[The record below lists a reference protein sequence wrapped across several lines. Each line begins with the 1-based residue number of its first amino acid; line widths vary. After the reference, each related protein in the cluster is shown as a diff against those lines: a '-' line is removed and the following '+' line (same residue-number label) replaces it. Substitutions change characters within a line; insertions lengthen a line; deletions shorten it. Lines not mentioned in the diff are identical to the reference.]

1 MSVDPAAGQADSPD
15 TPSRPGWWLFQGT
28 GDPIEPAERDRR
40 WPAPPPWR
48 IFQGG
53 PVLPPPSAEG
63 PEALRRLGTTPS
75 RLLDTAQISV
85 VNAAIY
91 LRRPLLVTGR
101 PGVGKSSLAY
111 LIARELQLGRVLRW
125 PVTSRTTLRAGL
137 YDYDAIGRAQA
148 MSPFRF
154 VPSLRWHGRPR
165 GDDHASGASG
175 RGGVALPPIGDF
187 IQLGPLG
194 TALLPHEL
202 PRVLLIDEMDKGDF
216 DLPNDLLNIFEDG
229 EFAIPELA
237 RMRHQDPEAEVHTAD
252 PGGTAV
258 VREGIVRCHAFP
270 LIVITSNG
278 EREFSAAFLRRC
290 ARLDIPDPDAR
301 QLATL
306 IAAHFP
312 ADAPGHREL
321 IARFEQ
327 RRQQV
332 GGLAADQLLNA
343 AHLVAAGAADGDEAV
358 WNDLLEAVWHQLAPA
373 PSADM
378 RFPGMQFP
386 DMR

>member
-1 MSVDPAAGQADSPD
+1 MSVDPAPERADDAPA
-15 TPSRPGWWLFQGT
+15 TPPRPGWWLFQGT
-28 GDPIEPAERDRR
+28 GDRIAPAERDRR
-40 WPAPPPWR
+40 WPPPPPWR
-48 IFQGG
+48 TFQGG
-53 PVLPPPSAEG
+53 PVLPAPVDDE
-63 PEALRRLGTTPS
+63 PETVRRLGAVPS
-75 RLLDTAQISV
+75 RVLDPAQISV

-148 MSPFRF
+148 VAPFR
-154 VPSLRWHGRPR
+154 SAAGSRWHGRSR
-165 GDDHASGASG
+165 GEDSADAGGSG
-175 RGGVALPPIGDF
+175 RGGPGVAPIGDF

-194 TALLPHEL
+194 TALLPHRL

-216 DLPNDLLNIFEDG
+216 DLPNDLLNILEDG
-229 EFAIPELA
+229 EFGIAELA
-237 RMRHQDPEAEVHTAD
+237 RMRQQGADVGVRTAD
-252 PGGTAV
+252 PDGTAV
-258 VREGIVRCHAFP
+258 VRDGTVRCHAFP
-270 LIVITSNG
+270 IIVITSNG

-290 ARLDIPDPDAR
+290 ARLDIPDLDTR
-301 QLATL
+301 RLTEL
-306 IAAHFP
+306 VAAHFP
-312 ADAPGHREL
+312 ADASGYQDL

-343 AHLVAAGAADGDEAV
+343 AHLAATGAADGDETV

-373 PSADM
+373 ADM
-378 RFPGMQFP
+378 R
-386 DMR
+386 